1 MKKYRIFHVFDI
13 TNELLSGWGINGEAF
28 KILNARSFAGTFSD
42 YGCYNTGKY
51 VSLTESDVQ
60 TFLAGEENQNTER
73 KTESYVL
80 SGFGNGISR
89 D

>member
-1 MKKYRIFHVFDI
+1 M
-13 TNELLSGWGINGEAF
+13 NGEAF
-28 KILNARSFAGTFSD
+28 KILNARSFVGTFSD
-42 YGCYNTGKY
+42 YGCYNIRKY
-51 VSLTESDVQ
+51 VSLTEGDVQ

-73 KTESYVL
+73 ETESYVF